1 MFTYAEVGVE
11 HETLDAQLA
20 ARAAAL
26 GSANNRIA
34 VAQIGDA
41 IVDACRAAV
50 AAVARRQELR
60 RHDIESLVA
69 VVRQTVDSLASGHA
83 ESSAALGE
91 STSRLEGLQRVTD
104 LSELQRRLAAEVST
118 LRHIAMERDHDH
130 SRTVGLLR
138 EQLTTT
144 EQQLCVAR
152 AEALVDPL
160 TDVANRRGFDA
171 ALAERLRSV
180 DPSAPLILAVF
191 DVDFFKGTNDR
202 YGHPAGDA
210 VLRHIAKTI
219 RGSVRQDD
227 VVARI
232 GGDEFAL
239 LASGLTLT
247 QAESRLRA
255 ILQKIGGEAVGLDK
269 VVVSVS
275 CGVSEYSAGDTTMTL
290 ISRSDAALSDAKAL
304 GKNRVAARHAPYIRT
319 LLRRH

>member
-1 MFTYAEVGVE
+1 MFTYAEVGAE
-11 HETLDAQLA
+11 HETLDAQLV
-20 ARAAAL
+20 ARTAAL
-26 GSANNRIA
+26 GSANNRTA

-104 LSELQRRLAAEVST
+104 ISELQRRLGAEVAT
-118 LRHIAMERDHDH
+118 LRQIAMERDHEH
-130 SRTVGLLR
+130 GATVGLLR
-138 EQLTTT
+138 DQLTTA
-144 EQQLCVAR
+144 EQQLCLAR
-152 AEALVDPL
+152 AEALVDPV
-160 TDVANRRGFDA
+160 TDVANRRGFDV
-171 ALAERLRSV
+171 ALAERLKSV
-180 DPSAPLILAVF
+180 DPSSPLALAVF
-191 DVDFFKGTNDR
+191 DVDCFKGLNDR

-210 VLRHIAKTI
+210 VLRHIANAI

-247 QAESRLRA
+247 QAESRLRG
-255 ILQKIGGEAVGLDK
+255 IIQKIGAPPIGVDGL
-269 VVVSVS
+269 VVSVS
-275 CGVSEYSAGDTTMTL
+275 CGVSEYSAGDTATTL
-290 ISRSDAALSDAKAL
+290 VSRADGALSDAKAL
-304 GKNRVAARHAPYIRT
+304 GKNRVVARQAPYIRT
-319 LLRRH
+319 LLQR